1 MLKIIHPNENILVIK
16 IVGEIMIAEA
26 NIERIK
32 VRVSLILHLASY
44 ILHLTYIFFITGW
57 KQNNF

>member
-32 VRVSLILHLASY
+32 VSVSLILHLASY
-44 ILHLTYIFFITGW
+44 ILHIFFITGW